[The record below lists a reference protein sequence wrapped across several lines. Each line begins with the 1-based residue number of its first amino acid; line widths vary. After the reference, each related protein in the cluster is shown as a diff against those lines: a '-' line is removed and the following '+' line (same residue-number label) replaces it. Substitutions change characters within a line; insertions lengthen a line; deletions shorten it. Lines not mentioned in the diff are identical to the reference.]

1 MCIDNLKT
9 RPNLTV
15 DEIDILIKQ
24 EKDVKVLHKLFY
36 FRLRALGLPV
46 KQAHKY
52 ANIKKSTAYHL
63 EDLWAEGGYNSL
75 LRKPGGGRDSKLNEE
90 QLKELELILNSKDTI
105 LINDILKLIKK
116 KWGVEYSYMG
126 LKNLLIN
133 QFDVKIDNYFKKQ
146 EDNKQIQNIVDNFEN
161 LDNNSKD
168 NINNI
173 IDLMKS
179 EKDFYVY
186 KKLIYL
192 LLKEIGFSTKD
203 SSKILS
209 VTPATGNN
217 WTNQWKN
224 EGHEGLSRKA
234 GQGRK
239 SKITSEK
246 FEIAKKTSN
255 KA

>member
-1 MCIDNLKT
+1 MCIKNLKT
-9 RPNLTV
+9 RPNLNAN
-15 DEIDILIKQ
+15 EINLLIKN
-24 EKDVKVLHKLFY
+24 EKDIKMLPKLFY

-46 KQAHKY
+46 KQAHVY

-63 EDLWAEGGYNSL
+63 EDLWAEGGYNAL
-75 LRKPGGGRDSKLNEE
+75 LRKPGGGRDTKLNNE
-90 QLKELELILNSKDTI
+90 QLKELESILKSKDTI
-105 LINDILKLIKK
+105 LINDILELIKN
-116 KWGVEYSYMG
+116 KWDIEYSYVG
-126 LKNLLIN
+126 LKNLLN
-133 QFDVKIDNYFKKQ
+133 TQFDIKIDNYFEKQ
-146 EDNKQIQNIVDNFEN
+146 ESNKKIQNIVDNFEN
-161 LDNNSKD
+161 LDSDSKD
-168 NINNI
+168 KINNI
-173 IDLMKS
+173 IHLMNS

-224 EGHEGLSRKA
+224 KGHEGLSRKA

-239 SKITSEK
+239 SKLTPEK
-246 FEIAKKTSN
+246 FEKAKKN
-255 KA
+255 